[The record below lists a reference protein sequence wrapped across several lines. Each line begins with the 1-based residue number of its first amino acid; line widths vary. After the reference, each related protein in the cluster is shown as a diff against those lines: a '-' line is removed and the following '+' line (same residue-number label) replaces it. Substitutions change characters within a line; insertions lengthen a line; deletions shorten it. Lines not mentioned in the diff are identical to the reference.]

1 MTDERTP
8 GEQPPPDAA
17 TPAERSDDT
26 TAQPTGTWQ
35 GSTTAPPPAQA
46 APQPSPTAPPPAQA
60 APQPAPAAVA
70 WAPAPA
76 ATVPVRA
83 GASPLSIAAGVL
95 LVIGGVLGAIAGL
108 AVAAVG
114 PAVVDYLV
122 DAGAVPEVSG
132 MDLEEFLRG
141 FIVFF
146 GVLIV
151 AYSLVYLSAGIGVL
165 RSRDWGR
172 VLGIIV
178 GILSGLLWL
187 GSVTTPAQPGVRD
200 SIFGSLFAFA
210 IHAYIVVALMFFW
223 RRRAATG

>member
-1 MTDERTP
+1 MTDERMP
-8 GEQPPPDAA
+8 DEQRPPDAA
-17 TPAERSDDT
+17 SPGEQSDDT

-35 GSTTAPPPAQA
+35 GPTTAPPPA
-46 APQPSPTAPPPAQA
+46 APPSAQ
-60 APQPAPAAVA
+60 PAVA

-76 ATVPVRA
+76 ATVPARP
-83 GASPLSIAAGVL
+83 GASPLSIAAGIL

-114 PAVVDYLV
+114 PAVVDYLE
-122 DAGAVPEVSG
+122 DAGALPEVTG
-132 MDLEEFLRG
+132 MNFEEFIRG

-146 GVLIV
+146 GVLLV

-187 GSVTTPAQPGVRD
+187 GSVMTPAQPSVRD
-200 SIFGSLFAFA
+200 SVFGSLFAFG

-223 RRRAATG
+223 RRRTATA